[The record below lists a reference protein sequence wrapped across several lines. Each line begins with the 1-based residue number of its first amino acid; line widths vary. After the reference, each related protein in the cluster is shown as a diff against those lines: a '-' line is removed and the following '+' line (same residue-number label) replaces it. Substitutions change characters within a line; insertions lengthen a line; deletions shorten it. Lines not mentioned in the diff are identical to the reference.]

1 MPLDTKDPLIGLALR
16 ASDFVDA
23 LDRQPLKIT
32 GLPRE
37 RYSLRIDSEPVGA
50 FSRAELAAGVNLA
63 ILPTPMLKQA
73 LEVHTLTLRRNLVHY
88 ERWRHFQVPLQEHK
102 LERLQPVLDS
112 RDPFEAY
119 VLGHHHAPAHP
130 KPRHDELSPDQDH

>member
-1 MPLDTKDPLIGLALR
+1 MPLDTKDPLIALALR

-37 RYSLRIDSEPVGA
+37 RYALRIDGEIAGS
-50 FSRAELAAGVNLA
+50 FSRLELTAGVNLA
-63 ILPTPMLKQA
+63 TLPTPMLKQA
-73 LEVHTLTLRRNLVHY
+73 LEVHALTLRHNLVHY
-88 ERWRHFQVPLQEHK
+88 ERWRHFQVPLQEQK

-112 RDPFEAY
+112 LDALEAE
-119 VLGHHHAPAHP
+119 LLAQQHAAAQP
-130 KPRHDELSPDQDH
+130 KPRHYELSPE